1 MCVEAPSSKSTKL
14 HGSETQWSV
23 WIARTQRLAYISIK
37 HSLHVQVHAI
47 YTSNQSCSDFVVIV
61 QEKTMSRMWPL
72 TELGGD
78 NSMLGDGEIRRSR
91 SAVLCSPHLL
101 KKPCFSSDK
110 MFYQKKK
117 CSINSRLKGP
127 EWYYLY
133 SIFINGLQGIFT
145 SPISFYPY
153 RELFELGRIT
163 ITFLVLLK
171 KIKESREAI
180 WIAWSHTSGL

>member
-72 TELGGD
+72 TELRGD

-110 MFYQKKK
+110 MFYQKKNVL
-117 CSINSRLKGP
+117 STVDLKGQNDIIYIAFSK
-127 EWYYLY
+127 W
-133 SIFINGLQGIFT
+133 FT
-145 SPISFYPY
+145 RYFHKPN
-153 RELFELGRIT
+153 
-163 ITFLVLLK
+163 LLL
-171 KIKESREAI
+171 SVQRAI
-180 WIAWSHTSGL
+180 WVG